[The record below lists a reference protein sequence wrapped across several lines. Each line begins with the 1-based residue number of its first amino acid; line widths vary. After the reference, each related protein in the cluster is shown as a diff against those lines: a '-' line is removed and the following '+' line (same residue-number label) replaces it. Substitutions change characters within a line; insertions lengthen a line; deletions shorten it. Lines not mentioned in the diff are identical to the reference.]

1 MNNKICDNIKL
12 DKKKLYFEIYNKLR
26 LLGIKTSNYG
36 AKLIYLAILIII
48 NSNEELLIIE
58 DVYSIISKQLGNVST
73 TQIRRSIQ
81 YTIDSRNKKK
91 SENNFKMIFNFEYD
105 ETVFTNKAFIEE
117 LLYIIIKQII
127 E

>member
-48 NSNEELLIIE
+48 NSNEELLIIK